1 MTGRPT
7 GPIRLDLSIALLA
20 TAIASLGPLTM
31 TMYLP
36 AMPALTAD
44 LGAPEA
50 LAKLTLTVYLLSF
63 ATNVMKTKKCVV

>member
-1 MTGRPT
+1 MTGRSDRPE
-7 GPIRLDLSIALLA
+7 RLNLRVAMLA

-31 TMYLP
+31 TMYTP

-50 LAKLTLTVYLLSF
+50 LTKLTLTVYLLAF
-63 ATNVMKTKKCVV
+63 AVGQLN